1 MVRGRVDRPLIL
13 LLSHRINILHIML
26 YNIFK
31 KEVHIMQNQ
40 RKDSIHLNK
49 CKLPLSFIK
58 NNGQED
64 QRAHFTTNYKGRRFF
79 FSSDRITS
87 VELEPLEEQV
97 PEPGH
102 FPDDFEEPDQPR
114 NGVALE
120 LSFINANPDIN
131 PEGISQQEG
140 YHHYFRGDD
149 SSKWQNRVPHYKEL
163 RYNSVWDGVD
173 LEIYGGEEGLKMN
186 WLIDKPES
194 VSSIRLHWEGADNL
208 EIDETGNLLIHHVL
222 GILTDLAPIAYQEI
236 DGIHV
241 PVDCNYQLYGGF
253 DFGFELT
260 GNYSSEVPIVIDP
273 ILQYATYLGG
283 SAQQEGYAIAV
294 DNQGHAYI
302 TGRTSSS
309 DFPVTPGAFQT
320 TPAGD
325 YDAFVTK
332 FSANGEAIIYST
344 YLGGSGLDW
353 AQSISLDTQNCAY
366 VTGET
371 QSDDFPIT
379 PNAFQTT
386 PAGIFVTKISA
397 DGESLIYSTFLG
409 NGSNDAGFGIAVD
422 SQGNA
427 HVTGQTNSTVLPTT
441 PNAFQTTYPGG
452 GNSGFITKFSS
463 DGGSLIYSTYLGGG
477 SNDNCLGIVLDT
489 QGYAY
494 VTGSTFSPDFPVTPG
509 AFQTTFTPTS
519 IATFITKLAIDGN
532 SLVYST
538 FLDGGEGD
546 QNNANFS
553 TKITVDTL
561 GCASVTGYTGSSTFP
576 ITPDAFQTT
585 RGVPEFQTFVTK
597 LSPTGD
603 SLIGSTYLGGG
614 VSIFDSSYG
623 LDIKTDLQ
631 GRIYVIGY
639 TTQSDF
645 PTTPNVLP
653 SSLKGTYNAFISILS
668 ADLTNLLVSYY
679 LGGSNSEYGY
689 GIAIGPE
696 GAIYTTGT
704 TTSTNFPATP
714 GAYQTTLIG
723 AVDAFVTK
731 TAFAFYKQFSLSIKG
746 LF

>member
-1 MVRGRVDRPLIL
+1 
-13 LLSHRINILHIML
+13 ML
-26 YNIFK
+26 YDIFK

-102 FPDDFEEPDQPR
+102 FPDGFEEPDKPR

-120 LSFINANPDIN
+120 LSFTNANSDII

-140 YHHYFRGDD
+140 YHHYLRGND
-149 SSKWQNRVPHYKEL
+149 SSKWQNGVPHYKEL
-163 RYNSVWDGVD
+163 RYNSVWEGVD
-173 LEIYGGEEGLKMN
+173 LEIYGGEDGLKMN
-186 WLIDKPES
+186 WLLDKPEK
-194 VSSIRLHWEGADNL
+194 VSSIRFHWEGADRL
-208 EIDETGNLLIHHVL
+208 EIDEAGNLLIHHAL
-222 GILTDLAPIAYQEI
+222 GTLTDLAPIAYQEI
-236 DGIHV
+236 DGVYV

-260 GNYSSEVPIVIDP
+260 GDYSSEAPIVIDP
-273 ILQYATYLGG
+273 IIQYATYLGG

-332 FSANGEAIIYST
+332 FSANGESIIYST
-344 YLGGSGLDW
+344 YLGGSAVDQGW
-353 AQSISLDTQNCAY
+353 SISIDTQNYAY
-366 VTGET
+366 VTGDT
-371 QSDDFPIT
+371 NSVDFPIT

-386 PAGIFVTKISA
+386 PGGIFVTKISA
-397 DGESLIYSTFLG
+397 DGENLVYSTFLG
-409 NGSNDAGFGIAVD
+409 NNGSGIGLDIAVD

-427 HVTGQTNSTVLPTT
+427 YVAGQTNSTVLPTT
-441 PNAFQTTYPGG
+441 PNAFQPTYPGG
-452 GNSGFITKFSS
+452 ENSGFITKFSL
-463 DGGSLIYSTYLGGG
+463 DGASLIYSTYLGG
-477 SNDNCLGIVLDT
+477 SSYDNCFGIVLDT
-489 QGYAY
+489 QDYAY
-494 VTGSTFSPDFPVTPG
+494 VTGRTYSSDFPVTPG
-509 AFQTTFTPTS
+509 AFQTTFTPNS
-519 IATFITKLAIDGN
+519 IATFVTKLAIDG
-532 SLVYST
+532 SFLVYST
-538 FLDGGEGD
+538 FLDGGEESVV
-546 QNNANFS
+546 NSNFS
-553 TKITVDTL
+553 SKITVDTL
-561 GCASVTGYTGSSTFP
+561 GCSSVTGYTGSSTFP
-576 ITPDAFQTT
+576 ITPDAFQTI

-614 VSIFDSSYG
+614 VSLFDSSYG
-623 LDIKTDLQ
+623 FDIKTDLQ

-639 TTQSDF
+639 TTQSNF

-704 TTSTNFPATP
+704 ATSTDFPVTT
-714 GAYQTTLIG
+714 GAYQTNLIG
-723 AVDAFVTK
+723 SGDAFVTK